1 MILFLDFRT
10 VARLPSQLEGRLKEV
25 HEQPQRRIQPRQ
37 GRSRLQSLVAPVADG
52 APDHGAVLLFDPGL
66 VVLAVRTTA
75 REHQARFLAIGF
87 DGLVHEHA
95 VVVRVEP
102 EQCEWHPFPNL
113 AQDFGQQLLLA
124 HQQRRAL
131 RPARRDVRQRQ
142 CLHEAALRRRPAVR
156 HQIRFDE
163 PWRRIV
169 PAVKGSHR
177 NTAPDRG
184 RWWRVT
190 ALSSTS
196 RRPGLMQRPVDRGG
210 AHRLQARANLR
221 RQLKMAVPFHRLDQD
236 RHQRPQPL
244 AADPVRRFPDHDQ
257 RLADASL
264 YKRRVQAEARTAG
277 RAARRGADASR
288 ACDANRSPPR
298 IRPGSV
304 PVPSGCSPGVTSRQC
319 NHQLVSC
326 RHADLPHLRPHRCI
340 PVGSKLNEA
349 TGRHPGAF
357 QARQCDA
364 GHRAD
369 ELRLVRDRIER
380 LVDAIAEGTP
390 AAAVR
395 DRLESLEAR
404 RLTLE
409 AEVATS
415 LAPAPRLHPALAEV
429 YRQKVANLVAALEG
443 DDAAEARE
451 LLRSLVD
458 SITLHPEEK
467 GQRVEVRG
475 ELAAIL
481 GLASCGAAIK
491 AGGSTD
497 VLAVQMKMVAGTG
510 FEPVTF
516 RL

>member
-1 MILFLDFRT
+1 MR
-10 VARLPSQLEGRLKEV
+10 
-25 HEQPQRRIQPRQ
+25 QRI
-37 GRSRLQSLVAPVADG
+37 GI
-52 APDHGAVLLFDPGL
+52 
-66 VVLAVRTTA
+66 
-75 REHQARFLAIGF
+75 REH
-87 DGLVHEHA
+87 
-95 VVVRVEP
+95 
-102 EQCEWHPFPNL
+102 
-113 AQDFGQQLLLA
+113 FGRGNATTIL
-124 HQQRRAL
+124 
-131 RPARRDVRQRQ
+131 
-142 CLHEAALRRRPAVR
+142 
-156 HQIRFDE
+156 
-163 PWRRIV
+163 IV
-169 PAVKGSHR
+169 
-177 NTAPDRG
+177 
-184 RWWRVT
+184 
-190 ALSSTS
+190 
-196 RRPGLMQRPVDRGG
+196 
-210 AHRLQARANLR
+210 
-221 RQLKMAVPFHRLDQD
+221 
-236 RHQRPQPL
+236 
-244 AADPVRRFPDHDQ
+244 
-257 RLADASL
+257 
-264 YKRRVQAEARTAG
+264 
-277 RAARRGADASR
+277 
-288 ACDANRSPPR
+288 
-298 IRPGSV
+298 
-304 PVPSGCSPGVTSRQC
+304 
-319 NHQLVSC
+319 
-326 RHADLPHLRPHRCI
+326 
-340 PVGSKLNEA
+340 
-349 TGRHPGAF
+349 
-357 QARQCDA
+357 A